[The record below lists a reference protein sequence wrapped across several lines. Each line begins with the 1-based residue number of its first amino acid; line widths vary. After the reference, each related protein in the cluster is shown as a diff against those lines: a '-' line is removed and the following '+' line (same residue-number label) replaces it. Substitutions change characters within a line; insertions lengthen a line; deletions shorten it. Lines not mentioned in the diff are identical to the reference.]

1 MVALVL
7 GAHKARPYEKMNR
20 LNKRIQFSSSQS
32 LFTLCFLFFFFTLLN
47 GYLQNLVADYR
58 ADASLVLIGVAV
70 EMAVVFWLARRFIAL
85 EFDPLETAGFV
96 IVTLGVWWYF
106 VYAALPTLL
115 PPTQSSDAVRVYQ
128 QVMFSYPEGKLV
140 SWYPA
145 GGAFVTA
152 MLARWLDWQPL
163 RVLHPVA
170 ASFVAL
176 SAGAVY
182 GMTCAL
188 LPPRRVSKIA
198 ALIAP
203 ALLFVPWSYFA
214 GTINWEQYFFAQ
226 VFAQYFTLAALWFTL
241 SYAQNSNWCFATLI
255 GAALLGVVAAYPIFV
270 ALPLGLFGLVICAQ
284 IFAGRVFPPEQS
296 IDDAPES
303 LARLTTQSNPRRAL
317 VALAIFIALMILAAI
332 ALQQGGILELLAGE
346 KAARGDVGAGG
357 VTKVSLDALGGPIFL
372 ALALVGGW
380 FAWKQGAGGKTLL
393 GLLLVWLGQFIAL
406 LAIQPFFQVSDYR
419 VDKTFYILVFPLALL
434 ATLPLARALERVAAR
449 RRLSARALVAG
460 FLATAI
466 VLSAAIFTFRP
477 PRIYS
482 PLTESELQIAFW
494 AKGFFNNTYQVSY
507 LDPEPI
513 SAYWLSIGIWGEH
526 IPSEWFQWIP
536 AGRKMGPATFDEWYR
551 DDAWQDKL
559 LVRYIEEVPVKMHV
573 LYQWGQSAILEK
585 DPPQV
590 SGPMPEHHAPPH
602 LVEMNFDNTITL
614 LGYEIPK
621 TVFAP
626 GETIALTTTI
636 QTLYPPSATVGWRVE
651 LVDVTTQVANRV
663 EAAPLGGKYPLQR
676 WPPGIYVAEAWHLP
690 LDPNLAPGLY
700 NLRMGLFRRAD
711 GEMINAM
718 PIYSVS
724 TADWVFYASLTRIK
738 IPVARPSA
746 DELRAAK
753 SLQMRVG
760 DKFILANYALQ
771 ADRAS
776 NRAHLTLYWQ
786 CAAPSDGDYT
796 VFLHLLD
803 ASGDI
808 VAQRDAPPRDGKYP
822 TSIWDVGEI
831 VQDEYDLTIP
841 ADARGPFSLA
851 IGMYS
856 SLTQKRLP
864 IGNSDRLIVNLGF

>member
-1 MVALVL
+1 
-7 GAHKARPYEKMNR
+7 MNH
-20 LNKRIQFSSSQS
+20 LNKRISFSSSQS
-32 LFTLCFLFFFFTLLN
+32 LFTLFFLLLFFTLLN

-58 ADASLVLIGVAV
+58 ADASLVFIGVIV
-70 EMAVVFWLARRFIAL
+70 EMVVVLLFARRFIAF

-145 GGAFVTA
+145 GGAFVAA

-182 GMTCAL
+182 GITCAL
-188 LPPRRVSKIA
+188 LPPQRVSKIV
-198 ALIAP
+198 ALLAP

-241 SYAQNSNWCFATLI
+241 SYAQNSNRCFAALI

-270 ALPLGLFGLVICAQ
+270 ALPLGLFGLVIFAQ
-284 IFAGRVFPPEQS
+284 VFAGRVFLPEQS

-303 LARLTTQSNPRRAL
+303 LTRPRTRANSRRAL
-317 VALAIFIALMILAAI
+317 ITFAIFIALMLLVAI
-332 ALQQGGILELLAGE
+332 ALQRGGVLEFRAAQYAVVVGVGE
-346 KAARGDVGAGG
+346 GG
-357 VTKVSLDALGGPIFL
+357 VTTPSLDSLGGPIFL
-372 ALALVGGW
+372 ALAFVGAW
-380 FAWKQGAGGKTLL
+380 FAWKQGAVGRTLL
-393 GLLLVWLGQFIAL
+393 GLLFVWLGQFTAL
-406 LAIQPFFQVSDYR
+406 LVIQSLFQVSDYR

-434 ATLPLARALERVAAR
+434 ATLPLARALERIAAR
-449 RRLSARALVAG
+449 VRFSARALVAG
-460 FLATAI
+460 FIATAI
-466 VLSAAIFTFRP
+466 GLSAAIFIFRP
-477 PRIYS
+477 PKVYS

-536 AGRKMGPATFDEWYR
+536 AGRKMGPATFDEWYL

-590 SGPMPEHHAPPH
+590 TGPMPEHHAPPH

-621 TVFAP
+621 TIFAP
-626 GETIALTTTI
+626 GETIPLTTTI

-651 LVDVTTQVANRV
+651 LVDSVNQVASRV

-676 WPPGIYVAEAWHLP
+676 WPPGISVAEAWHLP

-711 GEMINAM
+711 GEMIDAM

-724 TADWVFYASLTRIK
+724 TADWTFYAPITKIK
-738 IPVARPSA
+738 IPVARPST
-746 DELRAAK
+746 DELHAAK
-753 SLQMRVG
+753 SLQAHVG
-760 DKFILANYALQ
+760 DQFILANYALQ

-786 CAAPSDGDYT
+786 CAAPSGGDYT
-796 VFLHLLD
+796 VFVHLLD
-803 ASGDI
+803 ASGNI

-831 VQDEYDLTIP
+831 VKDEYDLPIP

-856 SLTQKRLP
+856 PLTQKRLP
-864 IGNSDRLIVNLGF
+864 IGNSDYLIINLGF